1 MFRTITKIT
10 LLTNT
15 YDNSYLHNL
24 NFFSAP
30 FMKMC
35 YFAVGLC
42 TLPTNWDGDWYDSGM
57 GEIQMSERTKTVT
70 SGWDVSV
77 STTSL
82 TSWSCVTSNDTGSYL
97 LFKYISKL
105 LAGSKYF
112 SNSIWMNVGCSL
124 IQDLISLLEYFRSD
138 QLVDYNGT
146 FYNAFRCIQWTKIT
160 YNSYM
165 YYPMTGKV
173 KQN

>member
-57 GEIQMSERTKTVT
+57 GEIQMSERTKSVT

-105 LAGSKYF
+105 PAGSKYF
-112 SNSIWMNVGCSL
+112 SNL
-124 IQDLISLLEYFRSD
+124 I
-138 QLVDYNGT
+138 
-146 FYNAFRCIQWTKIT
+146 
-160 YNSYM
+160 
-165 YYPMTGKV
+165 
-173 KQN
+173 

>member
-24 NFFSAP
+24 NLFSAP

-57 GEIQMSERTKTVT
+57 GEIQMSERTKSVT

-112 SNSIWMNVGCSL
+112 SNSI
-124 IQDLISLLEYFRSD
+124 
-138 QLVDYNGT
+138 
-146 FYNAFRCIQWTKIT
+146 
-160 YNSYM
+160 
-165 YYPMTGKV
+165 
-173 KQN
+173 